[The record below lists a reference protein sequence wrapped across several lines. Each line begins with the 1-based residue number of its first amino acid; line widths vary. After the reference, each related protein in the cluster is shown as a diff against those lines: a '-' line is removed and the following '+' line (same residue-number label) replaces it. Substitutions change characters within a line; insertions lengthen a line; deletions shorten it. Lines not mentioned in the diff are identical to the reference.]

1 MSNFNNERRFFNYP
15 EPQEGNPV
23 LRGPFLVAAAFL
35 MEWIRFIRETA
46 WANAGF
52 ASLRKIRTYLE
63 HFEPRY
69 DPTVVPIALSEAEAK
84 ERGERVQISALQQT
98 NNSQTLNS
106 SKFYSAADYRALYL
120 SGELTP
126 VDVAKAILPL
136 VETDGPTPGR
146 HAQGWRELN
155 VERIMR
161 AAEAS
166 SERYKNKQPLGPLDG
181 VPSAIKDDYDLDGYS
196 TTLGSPRDY
205 TETPK
210 DGESTTSWIVRK
222 LEEAGVVIIGK
233 LAMHEFGLDTTGN
246 NPNQGTPR
254 NPFNSGY
261 YTGGSSSGPAYAVS
275 SGLIPLAL
283 GSDGGGSI
291 RIPGS
296 FCSVFGL
303 KPTHNRLASWPGAN
317 HSPTCAVQ
325 GPLAVDMQSLAAAYE
340 AIAEPHPSTQFPPL
354 ALQPSP
360 PVTKVLGIFDAWI
373 SRATPSVQSLVR
385 GLVESLAAKHGYTL
399 VPIEI
404 PFPAEGQMAHALTVL
419 TDAST
424 LLYDTKGLTPAN
436 KILLAL
442 GRTTPSTDYLLA
454 QKLRGM
460 LMQHLSYLWKTY
472 PGMLIITPTTACAGA
487 PIRGGKSELAYGV
500 NDGNYTLQSMEYVW
514 LANFCGLPAI
524 TVPAGYVVPEGR
536 KGAGEVADRDTEG
549 KIPVGLMAT
558 GEWCSEDALLQFG
571 FDAEAAG
578 QDLRSKPPNW
588 EDVIERAKD
597 EAKMSRGPRRG
608 VGIKMAE
615 RKSKDDAPLG
625 ATQYDI
631 RELTSSDED
640 IQQAWK
646 LWHTIFPDWPIEKSR
661 FAGLLFG
668 IKGQHWIH
676 EHGFCLPYYSKSGN
690 SGHIAAIGVLPE
702 YRRKGLGNA
711 LLEKGKAG
719 LRDAAKVAGQ
729 ELKSVA
735 MGSIF
740 PRFWYRVPTSLSPEA
755 KEFLSH
761 RGSYEATDTVRD
773 LYKDIQADIAPPKIM
788 ERVSKTNIKFT
799 PWSPALYEE
808 CMTKQNELFTWGG
821 IYEALA
827 ARGQH
832 HEVMVA
838 IDPDT
843 NKQIGWTL
851 MCSFGSSAGDAFAFL
866 PLLPSGDKTGLIA
879 AVGVDEAAR
888 GKGVGL
894 ALVVKAME
902 NLKERVE
909 IWSKCLRIMIN
920 KRKAFQEVEQTIA
933 ASQPN
938 IGPFTARQ
946 VYDQL
951 PLAPGS
957 QCIRVLDV
965 HESDPADSDRLA
977 GTLRTVDLR
986 TLPNF
991 TALSYVWGQS
1001 SCRKIACNGCD
1012 IDITQSCYEA
1022 LTSLRQSGRSLTIWV
1037 DAICINQ
1044 EDNNEKEQQIV
1055 LMGSIYTLA
1064 KTVYVWLG
1072 VGNTET
1078 DQAAKYIC
1086 VISQF
1091 RVFPAE
1097 VPQSSRSNTRRDLY
1111 RRLFGIAQYTLPLAF
1126 RGLLIEP
1133 LIDERYQRGTF
1144 LWFFHAMP
1152 YAKLRYA
1159 DRIKQLSSLPF
1170 VSQDV
1175 MNAILDQTWLSRAWT
1190 FQEMTLAS
1198 NPVLVC
1204 GRQHIPWLVMHQAL
1218 TFIEHS
1224 AMQALV
1230 DPVNSVV
1237 SEAQRQV
1244 HDDVSQSDSFK
1255 KWQALFDVWQ
1265 TIPRHSRRSSYW
1277 HSSVNDASYSVHDG
1291 VQDLKTAKIFRLEHF
1306 VRLGVRN
1313 YLGVVVFVI
1322 FYMLLLVSGFY
1333 LLALVIML
1341 LTPLSYFIRNLM
1353 KYSSDCM
1360 QGSKARMYSLICHS
1374 GLRSQNYLVA
1384 LAQAIRDRNSK
1395 WPHDR
1400 VYAVDSV
1407 LRQLGAQPP
1416 IPDYHKPLGRV
1427 YRDVFVSL
1435 MEWNPTLIMLLVD
1448 CGSRLPDA
1456 PSWVPDWSQNNKSWL
1471 PDSYIY
1477 HGVEKRPL
1485 TDQDLSLSVS
1495 GNTLSVKAASLGISC
1510 YCLTIEK
1517 GEDGKLTSND
1527 MTTNGK
1533 LVRNVQLLAEWIL
1546 RIRKDTLVS
1555 TLHESI
1561 PWTIMLTLTSRSV
1574 PRSEVTLEQED
1585 TFRQMFE
1592 IIKQLGT
1599 EVDRV
1604 PGDTAAAAT
1613 KALDAIYQSEGC
1625 SKLFLD
1631 TCNRIAGRR
1640 GLLVSDN
1647 GMIGSGPIS
1656 IRDGDTIALIKGI
1669 SVPMALRKI
1678 GEDYQVLGP
1687 VFIDGLMGLPTE
1699 NIRRITLNWEIFRL
1713 V

>member
-84 ERGERVQISALQQT
+84 ERGERVQISSLQQA
-98 NNSQTLNS
+98 NNSQTLNP
-106 SKFYSAADYRALYL
+106 SKFYSAAHYRALYL

-166 SERYKNKQPLGPLDG
+166 TERYKNKQPLGPLDG

-205 TETPK
+205 TEIPK

-487 PIRGGKSELAYGV
+487 PIRGGKSELSYGV

-608 VGIKMAE
+608 VGKQ
-615 RKSKDDAPLG
+615 KNKDDG
-625 ATQYDI
+625 AVSVSQYPI
-631 RELTSSDED
+631 RELTSSEED
-640 IQQAWK
+640 IQQAWQ
-646 LWHTIFPDWPIEKSR
+646 LWQTIFPDWPIEQVR

-668 IKGQHWIH
+668 KRGQHWIH
-676 EHGFCLPYYSKSGN
+676 EHGFCLSYYSKTGN

-702 YRRKGLGNA
+702 YRCKGLGNA

-788 ERVSKTNIKFT
+788 ER
-799 PWSPALYEE
+799 
-808 CMTKQNELFTWGG
+808 TWGG

-838 IDPDT
+838 IDSDT

-851 MCSFGSSAGDAFAFL
+851 MCSFGSSAGDAFAFI
-866 PLLPSGDKTGLIA
+866 PLLPSGEKTGLIA

-888 GKGVGL
+888 RKGVGL

-902 NLKERVE
+902 NLKER
-909 IWSKCLRIMIN
+909 
-920 KRKAFQEVEQTIA
+920 
-933 ASQPN
+933 
-938 IGPFTARQ
+938 GPFTARQ
-946 VYDQL
+946 VYDNL
-951 PLAPGS
+951 PLPPGS
-957 QCIRVLDV
+957 QCIRLLDV
-965 HESDPADSDRLA
+965 HQSVPADSDRLT

-986 TLPNF
+986 TLPKF
-991 TALSYVWGQS
+991 TALSYVWGEGS
-1001 SCRKIACNGCD
+1001 HHKIACNGCD
-1012 IDITQSCYEA
+1012 INITQSCCEA
-1022 LTSLRQSGRSLTIWV
+1022 LTTLRQSCRSLTIWV

-1044 EDNNEKEQQIV
+1044 EDNSEKEQQIV
-1055 LMGSIYTLA
+1055 LMGNIYTLA
-1064 KTVYVWLG
+1064 ETACVWLG
-1072 VGNTET
+1072 VGSTET
-1078 DQAAKYIC
+1078 HHAAEYIC
-1086 VISQF
+1086 TISQF
-1091 RVFPAE
+1091 RQFPAE
-1097 VPQSSRSNTRRDLY
+1097 VPRSSRNIFRRFI
-1111 RRLFGIAQYTLPLAF
+1111 RIGRYTLPLAL
-1126 RGLLIEP
+1126 RNMCIQP
-1133 LIDERYQRGTF
+1133 LISELYQR
-1144 LWFFHAMP
+1144 
-1152 YAKLRYA
+1152 
-1159 DRIKQLSSLPF
+1159 DRIGEFIPYKASSLSMRLISCLGLTQAEQLSSLPF
-1170 VSQDV
+1170 VSQD
-1175 MNAILDQTWLSRAWT
+1175 AITALLDQCWLSRAWT
-1190 FQEMTLAS
+1190 FQEMALAS

-1218 TFIEHS
+1218 AFIEHS
-1224 AMQALV
+1224 ATQALA
-1230 DPVNSVV
+1230 DPLNSVV
-1237 SEAQRQV
+1237 SDVQRRV
-1244 HDDVSQSDSFK
+1244 HDDVFRSDLLK

-1277 HSSVNDASYSVHDG
+1277 HSTLQDTRCSVHDC
-1291 VQDLKTAKIFRLEHF
+1291 VQALKTAKIYKYKNYIRVL
-1306 VRLGVRN
+1306 LGICQFEVALIILLILLRMASPTSHL
-1313 YLGVVVFVI
+1313 LG
-1322 FYMLLLVSGFY
+1322 
-1333 LLALVIML
+1333 LAFAPIAGL
-1341 LTPLSYFIRNLM
+1341 YFTDNLI
-1353 KYSSDCM
+1353 KCFFDCIK
-1360 QGSKARMYSLICHS
+1360 GSKARMYSLICHT
-1374 GLRSQNYLVA
+1374 GVQPQNYLVA

-1400 VYAVDSV
+1400 VYAIDSV
-1407 LRQLGAQPP
+1407 LRELGVHPP
-1416 IPDYHKPLGRV
+1416 TPDYQKPLGQV
-1427 YRDVFVSL
+1427 YRDAIVSL
-1435 MEWNPTLIMLLVD
+1435 MEWNPTLIALLVD
-1448 CGSRLPDA
+1448 CGSHLPDA
-1456 PSWVPDWSQNNKSWL
+1456 PSWVPDWSKSNKDWV

-1477 HGVEKRPL
+1477 HALEKWPL
-1485 TDQDLSLSVS
+1485 TEQDSVQSVS
-1495 GNTLSVKAASLGISC
+1495 GNTLSIPAACLGMSC
-1510 YCLTIEK
+1510 YCLTLEIF
-1517 GEDGKLTSND
+1517 EDSELRSID

-1533 LVRNVQLLAEWIL
+1533 LVRNVQLLDDWIL
-1546 RIRKDTLVS
+1546 LIRNDTLVS

-1561 PWTIMLTLTSRSV
+1561 PWTIMLTLNGRSV
-1574 PRSEVTLEQED
+1574 PRSEVTSEQED
-1585 TFRQMFE
+1585 TFRRMFE
-1592 IIKQLGT
+1592 IITQLDI
-1599 EVDRV
+1599 EVNRV

-1613 KALDAIYQSEGC
+1613 RALDAICQSEGC
-1625 SKLFLD
+1625 RKLFLD

-1656 IRDGDTIALIKGI
+1656 IRQGDTIALIKGI
-1669 SVPMALRKI
+1669 PVLMALRKI
-1678 GEDYQVLGP
+1678 RED
-1687 VFIDGLMGLPTE
+1687 
-1699 NIRRITLNWEIFRL
+1699 
-1713 V
+1713 

>member
-1 MSNFNNERRFFNYP
+1 MSNFNNEKRFFNYP

-84 ERGERVQISALQQT
+84 ERGERVQISALQQANT
-98 NNSQTLNS
+98 SQTLS
-106 SKFYSAADYRALYL
+106 PSKFYSAADYRALYL

-155 VERIMR
+155 IERIMR

-166 SERYKNKQPLGPLDG
+166 TERYKNKQPLGPLDG

-196 TTLGSPRDY
+196 TTLGSLRDY

-487 PIRGGKSELAYGV
+487 PIRGGKSELSYGV

-536 KGAGEVADRDTEG
+536 KDAGEVADRDTEG

-578 QDLRSKPPNW
+578 QDLRSKPPIW
-588 EDVIERAKD
+588 EDVISRAKD
-597 EAKMSRGPRRG
+597 EAKLSRGPRRG
-608 VGIKMAE
+608 AGNSRIPCMNSAPCCQLTWYELFLILNNPPDISLQYSTSKLRTFQQSEFHTQPAKMAE
-615 RKSKDDAPLG
+615 QKSKEDGPIALS
-625 ATQYDI
+625 QYDI
-631 RELTSSDED
+631 RELTNSEEN
-640 IQQAWK
+640 IQQAWQ
-646 LWHTIFPDWPIEKSR
+646 LWHTIFPDWPIEQGR

-676 EHGFCLPYYSKSGN
+676 KHGFCLSYYSKSG
-690 SGHIAAIGVLPE
+690 SLGHIAAIGVLPE

-719 LRDAAKVAGQ
+719 LKDAAKNAGQ
-729 ELKSVA
+729 DLRSVA

-740 PRFWYRVPTSLSPEA
+740 PRFWYQVPASISLEA
-755 KEFLSH
+755 KQFLAY
-761 RGSYEATDTVRD
+761 RGHCTKTITTRD
-773 LYKDIQADIAPPKIM
+773 LYKDIEKEIAPPEIM
-788 ERVSKTNIKFT
+788 ERVSKTKVKFT
-799 PWSPALYEE
+799 PWSPELYEE

-821 IYEALA
+821 FYEALA

-851 MCSFGSSAGDAFAFL
+851 MCSFGSSAGDVFAFL
-866 PLLPSGDKTGLIA
+866 PLLPSGKKTGLIA

-902 NLKERVE
+902 NLKERGMQGIFIDAVAIRGFYE
-909 IWSKCLRIMIN
+909 KLG
-920 KRKAFQEVEQTIA
+920 FE
-933 ASQPN
+933 
-938 IGPFTARQ
+938 ARWE
-946 VYDQL
+946 Y
-951 PLAPGS
+951 
-957 QCIRVLDV
+957 
-965 HESDPADSDRLA
+965 E
-977 GTLRTVDLR
+977 
-986 TLPNF
+986 
-991 TALSYVWGQS
+991 
-1001 SCRKIACNGCD
+1001 ACN
-1012 IDITQSCYEA
+1012 
-1022 LTSLRQSGRSLTIWV
+1022 
-1037 DAICINQ
+1037 
-1044 EDNNEKEQQIV
+1044 
-1055 LMGSIYTLA
+1055 
-1064 KTVYVWLG
+1064 
-1072 VGNTET
+1072 
-1078 DQAAKYIC
+1078 
-1086 VISQF
+1086 F
-1091 RVFPAE
+1091 
-1097 VPQSSRSNTRRDLY
+1097 
-1111 RRLFGIAQYTLPLAF
+1111 
-1126 RGLLIEP
+1126 
-1133 LIDERYQRGTF
+1133 
-1144 LWFFHAMP
+1144 
-1152 YAKLRYA
+1152 
-1159 DRIKQLSSLPF
+1159 
-1170 VSQDV
+1170 
-1175 MNAILDQTWLSRAWT
+1175 
-1190 FQEMTLAS
+1190 
-1198 NPVLVC
+1198 
-1204 GRQHIPWLVMHQAL
+1204 
-1218 TFIEHS
+1218 
-1224 AMQALV
+1224 
-1230 DPVNSVV
+1230 
-1237 SEAQRQV
+1237 
-1244 HDDVSQSDSFK
+1244 DVSTSD
-1255 KWQALFDVWQ
+1255 
-1265 TIPRHSRRSSYW
+1265 
-1277 HSSVNDASYSVHDG
+1277 
-1291 VQDLKTAKIFRLEHF
+1291 AK
-1306 VRLGVRN
+1306 V
-1313 YLGVVVFVI
+1313 
-1322 FYMLLLVSGFY
+1322 
-1333 LLALVIML
+1333 
-1341 LTPLSYFIRNLM
+1341 
-1353 KYSSDCM
+1353 
-1360 QGSKARMYSLICHS
+1360 
-1374 GLRSQNYLVA
+1374 
-1384 LAQAIRDRNSK
+1384 
-1395 WPHDR
+1395 
-1400 VYAVDSV
+1400 
-1407 LRQLGAQPP
+1407 
-1416 IPDYHKPLGRV
+1416 
-1427 YRDVFVSL
+1427 
-1435 MEWNPTLIMLLVD
+1435 
-1448 CGSRLPDA
+1448 
-1456 PSWVPDWSQNNKSWL
+1456 
-1471 PDSYIY
+1471 
-1477 HGVEKRPL
+1477 
-1485 TDQDLSLSVS
+1485 
-1495 GNTLSVKAASLGISC
+1495 
-1510 YCLTIEK
+1510 
-1517 GEDGKLTSND
+1517 
-1527 MTTNGK
+1527 
-1533 LVRNVQLLAEWIL
+1533 
-1546 RIRKDTLVS
+1546 
-1555 TLHESI
+1555 
-1561 PWTIMLTLTSRSV
+1561 
-1574 PRSEVTLEQED
+1574 
-1585 TFRQMFE
+1585 
-1592 IIKQLGT
+1592 
-1599 EVDRV
+1599 
-1604 PGDTAAAAT
+1604 
-1613 KALDAIYQSEGC
+1613 
-1625 SKLFLD
+1625 
-1631 TCNRIAGRR
+1631 
-1640 GLLVSDN
+1640 
-1647 GMIGSGPIS
+1647 
-1656 IRDGDTIALIKGI
+1656 
-1669 SVPMALRKI
+1669 
-1678 GEDYQVLGP
+1678 
-1687 VFIDGLMGLPTE
+1687 
-1699 NIRRITLNWEIFRL
+1699 
-1713 V
+1713 

>member
-1 MSNFNNERRFFNYP
+1 MSSFNNERRFFNYP

-84 ERGERVQISALQQT
+84 ERGERVQISALQQA
-98 NNSQTLNS
+98 NNSQTLNP

-166 SERYKNKQPLGPLDG
+166 TERYKNKQPLGPLDG

-487 PIRGGKSELAYGV
+487 PIRGGKSELSYGV

-608 VGIKMAE
+608 VGKQ
-615 RKSKDDAPLG
+615 KNKDDG
-625 ATQYDI
+625 AVSVAQYPI
-631 RELTSSDED
+631 RELTSSEED
-640 IQQAWK
+640 IQQAWQ
-646 LWHTIFPDWPIEKSR
+646 LWHTIFLDWPIEQSR

-676 EHGFCLPYYSKSGN
+676 EHGFCLSYYSKSGN

-702 YRRKGLGNA
+702 YRCKGLGNA
-711 LLEKGKAG
+711 LLEKGKTG
-719 LRDAAKVAGQ
+719 LKDEAKSAGQ
-729 ELKSVA
+729 ELKSLA
-735 MGSIF
+735 IGSIF
-740 PRFWYRVPTSLSPEA
+740 PRFWYRVPTGISPDA

-761 RGSYEATDTVRD
+761 RGSYDTTDTVRD
-773 LYKDIQADIAPPKIM
+773 LFKDIQAEIVPPEIM
-788 ERVSKTNIKFT
+788 ERVSKINIKFT
-799 PWSPALYEE
+799 PWSPELYEE
-808 CMTKQNELFTWGG
+808 CMAKQNELFTWGG

-851 MCSFGSSAGDAFAFL
+851 MCSFGSSAGDAFAFI
-866 PLLPSGDKTGLIA
+866 PLLPSGEKTGLIA

-902 NLKERVE
+902 NLKERGMQGILIDAVAIRGFYE
-909 IWSKCLRIMIN
+909 KLGFETKWD
-920 KRKAFQEVEQTIA
+920 
-933 ASQPN
+933 

-946 VYDQL
+946 VYDNL
-951 PLAPGS
+951 PLPPGS

-965 HESDPADSDRLA
+965 HQSVPADGDRLT
-977 GTLRTVDLR
+977 GTLRTVDLQ
-986 TLPNF
+986 TLPKF
-991 TALSYVWGQS
+991 TALSYVWGEGS
-1001 SCRKIACNGCD
+1001 HHKIACNGCD
-1012 IDITQSCYEA
+1012 INITQSCYEA
-1022 LTSLRQSGRSLTIWV
+1022 LTSLRQSCLALTIWA

-1064 KTVYVWLG
+1064 ETVYVWLG

-1078 DQAAKYIC
+1078 DQAAEYIST
-1086 VISQF
+1086 ISQF
-1091 RVFPAE
+1091 RLFPAE
-1097 VPQSSRSNTRRDLY
+1097 VPQSSRGMTRRPLL
-1111 RRLFGIAQYTLPLAF
+1111 RRLIDIGRYTLPLGF
-1126 RGLLIEP
+1126 RSMWLEP
-1133 LIDERYQRGTF
+1133 LFTKKYQRGSVF
-1144 LWFFHAMP
+1144 WFVRAMP
-1152 YAKLRYA
+1152 YARFRYA
-1159 DRIKQLSSLPF
+1159 DRIEQLSSLPF
-1170 VSQDV
+1170 VCRD
-1175 MNAILDQTWLSRAWT
+1175 AINTLLDRTWLSRAWT

-1204 GRQHIPWLVMHQAL
+1204 GRHHIPWLVMHQAL

-1224 AMQALV
+1224 ATQKLT

-1237 SEAQRQV
+1237 SEVQQRV
-1244 HDDVSQSDSFK
+1244 HNEVSRSDSFK
-1255 KWQALFDVWQ
+1255 NWQALFDVWQ
-1265 TIPRHSRRSSYW
+1265 TIPRQSRPSSYR
-1277 HSSVNDASYSVHDG
+1277 HSAMQGSICSVHDC
-1291 VQDLKTAKIFRLEHF
+1291 VQALGIAKIIRRRHLILLS
-1306 VRLGVRN
+1306 LGFCE
-1313 YLGVVVFVI
+1313 VVVFLAIYIMGLVFTGI
-1322 FYMLLLVSGFY
+1322 VFMFYSF
-1333 LLALVIML
+1333 
-1341 LTPLSYFIRNLM
+1341 FILFVVLPITCFTATFM
-1353 KYSSDCM
+1353 MYTFDFM
-1360 QGSKARMYSLICHS
+1360 QGYNARMYGLIYHP
-1374 GLRSQNYLVA
+1374 GLQPANYPVA
-1384 LAQAIRDRNSK
+1384 LAQAIRDRHSK

-1400 VYAVDSV
+1400 VYAIDSV
-1407 LRQLGAQPP
+1407 LRKLGAQPP
-1416 IPDYHKPLGRV
+1416 APDYQKPVGQV
-1427 YRDVFVSL
+1427 YRDALISL
-1435 MEWNPTLIMLLVD
+1435 MEWNPTLIALLVD

-1456 PSWVPDWSQNNKSWL
+1456 PSWVPDWSQNSKSWV

-1485 TDQDLSLSVS
+1485 TDQDPGHSVS
-1495 GNTLSVKAASLGISC
+1495 GNTLSVKSARMGTPC
-1510 YCLTIEK
+1510 YCLTLEK
-1517 GEDGKLTSND
+1517 FEVDEHTSNT
-1527 MTTNGK
+1527 MTTNDK
-1533 LVRNVQLLAEWIL
+1533 LVRNVQLLAEWTF
-1546 RIRKDTLVS
+1546 RIRRDTLVHK
-1555 TLHESI
+1555 LHESI
-1561 PWTIMLTLTSRSV
+1561 PLTIMLTLAGRSI
-1574 PRSEVTLEQED
+1574 PRSGVTSEEE
-1585 TFRQMFE
+1585 TSFRRMFG
-1592 IIKQLGT
+1592 IIQQLGFQ
-1599 EVDRV
+1599 VNSG
-1604 PGDTAAAAT
+1604 PGDYTAITAAAMR
-1613 KALDAIYQSEGC
+1613 ALEAISQNEAC
-1625 SKLFLD
+1625 KRLFLD

-1647 GMIGSGPIS
+1647 GFIGSGPIS
-1656 IRDGDTIALIKGI
+1656 TKQGDTISLIEGVP
-1669 SVPMALRKI
+1669 VPMALRKI
-1678 GEDYQVLGP
+1678 GEDYQVVGP
-1687 VFIDGLMGLPTE
+1687 VFIDGFMGLPTD
-1699 NIRRITLNWEIFRL
+1699 NLQRINLE
-1713 V
+1713 

>member
-1 MSNFNNERRFFNYP
+1 MNNFNNERRFFNYP
-15 EPQEGNPV
+15 EPQEGPHVPYAIERNRNPV
-23 LRGPFLVAAAFL
+23 LRGPLLVAAAFL

-84 ERGERVQISALQQT
+84 ERGERVQISALQQA
-98 NNSQTLNS
+98 NNSQTLNP

-155 VERIMR
+155 IERIMR

-166 SERYKNKQPLGPLDG
+166 TERYKNKQPLGPLDG

-261 YTGGSSSGPAYAVS
+261 YTGGSSSGPAYAVG

-472 PGMLIITPTTACAGA
+472 PGMLIVTPTTACAGA
-487 PIRGGKSELAYGV
+487 PIRGGKSELSYGV

-536 KGAGEVADRDTEG
+536 KDAGEVADRDTEG

-597 EAKMSRGPRRG
+597 EAKMSRGPRRATG
-608 VGIKMAE
+608 KQ
-615 RKSKDDAPLG
+615 KSKGHGPVG
-625 ATQYDI
+625 AIQYDL
-631 RELTSSDED
+631 RELTSSEED
-640 IQQAWK
+640 IQQAWQ
-646 LWHTIFPDWPIEKSR
+646 LWHIIFPDWPIEQER

-668 IKGQHWIH
+668 LKGQHWTH
-676 EHGFCLPYYSKSGN
+676 EHGFCLSYYSKSGN
-690 SGHIAAIGVLPE
+690 SGNIAAIGVLPE
-702 YRRKGLGNA
+702 YRHKGLGNA

-719 LRDAAKVAGQ
+719 LKDAAKVAGQ
-729 ELKSVA
+729 ELNSLA

-740 PRFWYRVPTSLSPEA
+740 PRFWYRVPTSIVPEA

-761 RGSYEATDTVRD
+761 RGTYETTDTVRD
-773 LYKDIQADIAPPKIM
+773 LYKDIQAEIAPPEAM

-799 PWSPALYEE
+799 PWSPELYEE
-808 CMTKQNELFTWGG
+808 CMAKQNELFTWGG
-821 IYEALA
+821 IYRALA

-851 MCSFGSSAGDAFAFL
+851 MCSFGSSAGDFFAFL
-866 PLLPSGDKTGLIA
+866 PLLPSGEKTGLIA
-879 AVGVDEAAR
+879 AVGVDEAER

-902 NLKERVE
+902 NLKQRGMKGIFIDAVAIRGFYEKLGFE
-909 IWSKCLRIMIN
+909 TQW
-920 KRKAFQEVEQTIA
+920 E
-933 ASQPN
+933 
-938 IGPFTARQ
+938 
-946 VYDQL
+946 YD
-951 PLAPGS
+951 
-957 QCIRVLDV
+957 
-965 HESDPADSDRLA
+965 
-977 GTLRTVDLR
+977 
-986 TLPNF
+986 
-991 TALSYVWGQS
+991 
-1001 SCRKIACNGCD
+1001 ACNFD
-1012 IDITQSCYEA
+1012 
-1022 LTSLRQSGRSLTIWV
+1022 
-1037 DAICINQ
+1037 
-1044 EDNNEKEQQIV
+1044 
-1055 LMGSIYTLA
+1055 LA
-1064 KTVYVWLG
+1064 K
-1072 VGNTET
+1072 
-1078 DQAAKYIC
+1078 
-1086 VISQF
+1086 S
-1091 RVFPAE
+1091 
-1097 VPQSSRSNTRRDLY
+1097 
-1111 RRLFGIAQYTLPLAF
+1111 
-1126 RGLLIEP
+1126 
-1133 LIDERYQRGTF
+1133 
-1144 LWFFHAMP
+1144 
-1152 YAKLRYA
+1152 
-1159 DRIKQLSSLPF
+1159 
-1170 VSQDV
+1170 
-1175 MNAILDQTWLSRAWT
+1175 
-1190 FQEMTLAS
+1190 
-1198 NPVLVC
+1198 
-1204 GRQHIPWLVMHQAL
+1204 
-1218 TFIEHS
+1218 
-1224 AMQALV
+1224 
-1230 DPVNSVV
+1230 
-1237 SEAQRQV
+1237 
-1244 HDDVSQSDSFK
+1244 
-1255 KWQALFDVWQ
+1255 
-1265 TIPRHSRRSSYW
+1265 
-1277 HSSVNDASYSVHDG
+1277 
-1291 VQDLKTAKIFRLEHF
+1291 
-1306 VRLGVRN
+1306 
-1313 YLGVVVFVI
+1313 
-1322 FYMLLLVSGFY
+1322 
-1333 LLALVIML
+1333 
-1341 LTPLSYFIRNLM
+1341 
-1353 KYSSDCM
+1353 
-1360 QGSKARMYSLICHS
+1360 
-1374 GLRSQNYLVA
+1374 
-1384 LAQAIRDRNSK
+1384 
-1395 WPHDR
+1395 
-1400 VYAVDSV
+1400 
-1407 LRQLGAQPP
+1407 
-1416 IPDYHKPLGRV
+1416 
-1427 YRDVFVSL
+1427 
-1435 MEWNPTLIMLLVD
+1435 
-1448 CGSRLPDA
+1448 
-1456 PSWVPDWSQNNKSWL
+1456 
-1471 PDSYIY
+1471 
-1477 HGVEKRPL
+1477 GVE
-1485 TDQDLSLSVS
+1485 
-1495 GNTLSVKAASLGISC
+1495 A
-1510 YCLTIEK
+1510 
-1517 GEDGKLTSND
+1517 
-1527 MTTNGK
+1527 
-1533 LVRNVQLLAEWIL
+1533 
-1546 RIRKDTLVS
+1546 
-1555 TLHESI
+1555 
-1561 PWTIMLTLTSRSV
+1561 
-1574 PRSEVTLEQED
+1574 
-1585 TFRQMFE
+1585 
-1592 IIKQLGT
+1592 
-1599 EVDRV
+1599 
-1604 PGDTAAAAT
+1604 
-1613 KALDAIYQSEGC
+1613 
-1625 SKLFLD
+1625 
-1631 TCNRIAGRR
+1631 
-1640 GLLVSDN
+1640 
-1647 GMIGSGPIS
+1647 
-1656 IRDGDTIALIKGI
+1656 
-1669 SVPMALRKI
+1669 
-1678 GEDYQVLGP
+1678 
-1687 VFIDGLMGLPTE
+1687 
-1699 NIRRITLNWEIFRL
+1699 
-1713 V
+1713 

>member
-1 MSNFNNERRFFNYP
+1 MNNFNNERRFFNYP
-15 EPQEGNPV
+15 EPQEGPHVPYAIERNRNPV

-84 ERGERVQISALQQT
+84 ERGERVQISALQQA
-98 NNSQTLNS
+98 NNSQTSNP

-155 VERIMR
+155 IERIMR

-166 SERYKNKQPLGPLDG
+166 TERYKNKQPLGPLDG

-472 PGMLIITPTTACAGA
+472 PGMLIVTPTTACAGA
-487 PIRGGKSELAYGV
+487 PIRGGKSELSYGV

-536 KGAGEVADRDTEG
+536 KDAGEVADRDTEG

-558 GEWCSEDALLQFG
+558 GEWCSEDTLLQFG

-597 EAKMSRGPRRG
+597 EAKMSRGPRRATG
-608 VGIKMAE
+608 KQ
-615 RKSKDDAPLG
+615 KSKGHGPVG
-625 ATQYDI
+625 AIQYDL
-631 RELTSSDED
+631 RELTSSEED
-640 IQQAWK
+640 IQQAWQ
-646 LWHTIFPDWPIEKSR
+646 LWHIIFPDWPIEQER

-668 IKGQHWIH
+668 LKGQHWIH
-676 EHGFCLPYYSKSGN
+676 EHGFCLSYYSKSGN
-690 SGHIAAIGVLPE
+690 SGNIAAIGVLPE
-702 YRRKGLGNA
+702 YRHKGLGNA

-719 LRDAAKVAGQ
+719 LENSAKNAGQ
-729 ELKSVA
+729 EFNSLA

-740 PRFWYRVPTSLSPEA
+740 PRFWYRVPTSILPDA

-761 RGSYEATDTVRD
+761 RGTYETTETVRD
-773 LYKDIQADIAPPKIM
+773 LYKDIQAEIAPPEIM

-799 PWSPALYEE
+799 PWSPDLYEE
-808 CMTKQNELFTWGG
+808 CMAKQDELFTWGG
-821 IYEALA
+821 IYKALA

-851 MCSFGSSAGDAFAFL
+851 MCSFGSSAGDLFAFL
-866 PLLPSGDKTGLIA
+866 PLLASGEKTGLIA
-879 AVGVDEAAR
+879 AVGVDEAER
-888 GKGVGL
+888 GKGFGL

-902 NLKERVE
+902 NLKERGMKGIFIDAV
-909 IWSKCLRIMIN
+909 
-920 KRKAFQEVEQTIA
+920 A
-933 ASQPN
+933 
-938 IGPFTARQ
+938 
-946 VYDQL
+946 
-951 PLAPGS
+951 
-957 QCIRVLDV
+957 IRGFYEKLGF
-965 HESDPADSDRLA
+965 E
-977 GTLRTVDLR
+977 TQWE
-986 TLPNF
+986 
-991 TALSYVWGQS
+991 YE
-1001 SCRKIACNGCD
+1001 ACNFD
-1012 IDITQSCYEA
+1012 
-1022 LTSLRQSGRSLTIWV
+1022 
-1037 DAICINQ
+1037 
-1044 EDNNEKEQQIV
+1044 
-1055 LMGSIYTLA
+1055 LA
-1064 KTVYVWLG
+1064 KSDA
-1072 VGNTET
+1072 ET
-1078 DQAAKYIC
+1078 
-1086 VISQF
+1086 
-1091 RVFPAE
+1091 
-1097 VPQSSRSNTRRDLY
+1097 
-1111 RRLFGIAQYTLPLAF
+1111 
-1126 RGLLIEP
+1126 
-1133 LIDERYQRGTF
+1133 
-1144 LWFFHAMP
+1144 
-1152 YAKLRYA
+1152 
-1159 DRIKQLSSLPF
+1159 
-1170 VSQDV
+1170 
-1175 MNAILDQTWLSRAWT
+1175 
-1190 FQEMTLAS
+1190 
-1198 NPVLVC
+1198 
-1204 GRQHIPWLVMHQAL
+1204 
-1218 TFIEHS
+1218 
-1224 AMQALV
+1224 
-1230 DPVNSVV
+1230 
-1237 SEAQRQV
+1237 
-1244 HDDVSQSDSFK
+1244 
-1255 KWQALFDVWQ
+1255 
-1265 TIPRHSRRSSYW
+1265 
-1277 HSSVNDASYSVHDG
+1277 
-1291 VQDLKTAKIFRLEHF
+1291 
-1306 VRLGVRN
+1306 
-1313 YLGVVVFVI
+1313 
-1322 FYMLLLVSGFY
+1322 
-1333 LLALVIML
+1333 
-1341 LTPLSYFIRNLM
+1341 
-1353 KYSSDCM
+1353 
-1360 QGSKARMYSLICHS
+1360 
-1374 GLRSQNYLVA
+1374 
-1384 LAQAIRDRNSK
+1384 
-1395 WPHDR
+1395 
-1400 VYAVDSV
+1400 
-1407 LRQLGAQPP
+1407 
-1416 IPDYHKPLGRV
+1416 
-1427 YRDVFVSL
+1427 
-1435 MEWNPTLIMLLVD
+1435 
-1448 CGSRLPDA
+1448 
-1456 PSWVPDWSQNNKSWL
+1456 
-1471 PDSYIY
+1471 
-1477 HGVEKRPL
+1477 
-1485 TDQDLSLSVS
+1485 
-1495 GNTLSVKAASLGISC
+1495 
-1510 YCLTIEK
+1510 
-1517 GEDGKLTSND
+1517 
-1527 MTTNGK
+1527 
-1533 LVRNVQLLAEWIL
+1533 
-1546 RIRKDTLVS
+1546 
-1555 TLHESI
+1555 
-1561 PWTIMLTLTSRSV
+1561 
-1574 PRSEVTLEQED
+1574 
-1585 TFRQMFE
+1585 
-1592 IIKQLGT
+1592 
-1599 EVDRV
+1599 
-1604 PGDTAAAAT
+1604 
-1613 KALDAIYQSEGC
+1613 
-1625 SKLFLD
+1625 
-1631 TCNRIAGRR
+1631 
-1640 GLLVSDN
+1640 
-1647 GMIGSGPIS
+1647 
-1656 IRDGDTIALIKGI
+1656 
-1669 SVPMALRKI
+1669 
-1678 GEDYQVLGP
+1678 
-1687 VFIDGLMGLPTE
+1687 
-1699 NIRRITLNWEIFRL
+1699 
-1713 V
+1713 

>member
-1 MSNFNNERRFFNYP
+1 MNNFNNERRFFNYP

-84 ERGERVQISALQQT
+84 ERGERVQISALQQA
-98 NNSQTLNS
+98 NNSQTLNP

-155 VERIMR
+155 IERIMR

-166 SERYKNKQPLGPLDG
+166 TERYKNKQPLGPLDG

-472 PGMLIITPTTACAGA
+472 PGMLIVTPTTACAGA
-487 PIRGGKSELAYGV
+487 PIRGGKSELSYGV

-536 KGAGEVADRDTEG
+536 KDAGEVADRDTEG

-597 EAKMSRGPRRG
+597 EAQMSRGPRRATG
-608 VGIKMAE
+608 KQ
-615 RKSKDDAPLG
+615 KSKGHGPVG
-625 ATQYDI
+625 AIQYDL
-631 RELTSSDED
+631 RELTSSEED
-640 IQQAWK
+640 IQQAWQ
-646 LWHTIFPDWPIEKSR
+646 LWHIIFPDWPIGQER

-668 IKGQHWIH
+668 LKGQHWIH
-676 EHGFCLPYYSKSGN
+676 EHGFCLSYYSKSGN
-690 SGHIAAIGVLPE
+690 SGNIAAIGVLPE
-702 YRRKGLGNA
+702 YRHKGLGNA

-719 LRDAAKVAGQ
+719 LKDAAKVAGQ
-729 ELKSVA
+729 ELNSLA

-740 PRFWYRVPTSLSPEA
+740 PRFWYRVPTSIVPEA

-761 RGSYEATDTVRD
+761 RGTYETTDTVRD
-773 LYKDIQADIAPPKIM
+773 LYKDIQAEIAPPEAM

-799 PWSPALYEE
+799 PWSPELYEE
-808 CMTKQNELFTWGG
+808 CMAKQNELFTWAG
-821 IYEALA
+821 IYKALA

-851 MCSFGSSAGDAFAFL
+851 MCSFGSSAGDFFAFL
-866 PLLPSGDKTGLIA
+866 PLLPSGEKTGLIA
-879 AVGVDEAAR
+879 AVGVDEAER

-902 NLKERVE
+902 NLKERGMKGIFIDAVAIRGFYE
-909 IWSKCLRIMIN
+909 KLGFETQWEYEAC
-920 KRKAFQEVEQTIA
+920 
-933 ASQPN
+933 
-938 IGPFTARQ
+938 
-946 VYDQL
+946 
-951 PLAPGS
+951 S

-965 HESDPADSDRLA
+965 HKSDPADSDRLT

-986 TLPNF
+986 TLPKF
-991 TALSYVWGQS
+991 TALSYVWGQGS
-1001 SCRKIACNGCD
+1001 YHKIACNGCD
-1012 IDITQSCYEA
+1012 INITQSCYEA
-1022 LTSLRQSGRSLTIWV
+1022 LTSLRESRQPLTIWV

-1044 EDNNEKEQQIV
+1044 EDASEKEQQIV
-1055 LMGSIYTLA
+1055 LMGSIFTLA
-1064 KTVYVWLG
+1064 ETVYVWLG
-1072 VGNTET
+1072 IGNTET
-1078 DQAAKYIC
+1078 DQAAEYIYI
-1086 VISQF
+1086 ISQL
-1091 RVFPAE
+1091 RQFPAQI
-1097 VPQSSRSNTRRDLY
+1097 PLTRNY
-1111 RRLFGIAQYTLPLAF
+1111 PCQNIFERLAEIGRYTLPLAF
-1126 RGLLIEP
+1126 RTWFIAPYVDNRHPRGKASWFIDTISFERLI
-1133 LIDERYQRGTF
+1133 
-1144 LWFFHAMP
+1144 
-1152 YAKLRYA
+1152 YA
-1159 DRIKQLSSLPF
+1159 DQI
-1170 VSQDV
+1170 D
-1175 MNAILDQTWLSRAWT
+1175 N
-1190 FQEMTLAS
+1190 
-1198 NPVLVC
+1198 
-1204 GRQHIPWLVMHQAL
+1204 L
-1218 TFIEHS
+1218 TKC
-1224 AMQALV
+1224 
-1230 DPVNSVV
+1230 
-1237 SEAQRQV
+1237 
-1244 HDDVSQSDSFK
+1244 SF
-1255 KWQALFDVWQ
+1255 
-1265 TIPRHSRRSSYW
+1265 
-1277 HSSVNDASYSVHDG
+1277 
-1291 VQDLKTAKIFRLEHF
+1291 
-1306 VRLGVRN
+1306 
-1313 YLGVVVFVI
+1313 
-1322 FYMLLLVSGFY
+1322 
-1333 LLALVIML
+1333 
-1341 LTPLSYFIRNLM
+1341 
-1353 KYSSDCM
+1353 DCA
-1360 QGSKARMYSLICHS
+1360 QGSKARMYSLICHT
-1374 GLRSQNYLVA
+1374 GLQPQNYLVA
-1384 LAQAIRDRNSK
+1384 LAQAIRDRDSK

-1400 VYAVDSV
+1400 VYAIDSV
-1407 LRQLGAQPP
+1407 LRQLGAHPP
-1416 IPDYHKPLGRV
+1416 SPDYQKPLGRV
-1427 YRDVFVSL
+1427 YRDALVSL
-1435 MEWNPTLIMLLVD
+1435 ME
-1448 CGSRLPDA
+1448 
-1456 PSWVPDWSQNNKSWL
+1456 
-1471 PDSYIY
+1471 
-1477 HGVEKRPL
+1477 
-1485 TDQDLSLSVS
+1485 
-1495 GNTLSVKAASLGISC
+1495 
-1510 YCLTIEK
+1510 
-1517 GEDGKLTSND
+1517 
-1527 MTTNGK
+1527 
-1533 LVRNVQLLAEWIL
+1533 
-1546 RIRKDTLVS
+1546 
-1555 TLHESI
+1555 
-1561 PWTIMLTLTSRSV
+1561 
-1574 PRSEVTLEQED
+1574 
-1585 TFRQMFE
+1585 
-1592 IIKQLGT
+1592 
-1599 EVDRV
+1599 
-1604 PGDTAAAAT
+1604 
-1613 KALDAIYQSEGC
+1613 
-1625 SKLFLD
+1625 
-1631 TCNRIAGRR
+1631 
-1640 GLLVSDN
+1640 
-1647 GMIGSGPIS
+1647 
-1656 IRDGDTIALIKGI
+1656 
-1669 SVPMALRKI
+1669 
-1678 GEDYQVLGP
+1678 
-1687 VFIDGLMGLPTE
+1687 
-1699 NIRRITLNWEIFRL
+1699 
-1713 V
+1713 